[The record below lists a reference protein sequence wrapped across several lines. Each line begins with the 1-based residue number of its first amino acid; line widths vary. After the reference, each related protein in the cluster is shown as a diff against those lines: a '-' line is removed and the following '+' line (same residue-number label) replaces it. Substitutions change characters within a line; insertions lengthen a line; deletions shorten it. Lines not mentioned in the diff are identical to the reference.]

1 MPRTRPNDALADAL
15 GELRVSPNEHD
26 SNLEAA
32 NVVNALFAAGRII
45 RHGLNDLAAADRS
58 NRVAGALAPVAAPM
72 GRLADA
78 VLARGQSEAGLVSG
92 ADRPRPAAPWAT
104 PTNRG

>member
-1 MPRTRPNDALADAL
+1 M
-15 GELRVSPNEHD
+15 SPNEHD

-32 NVVNALFAAGRII
+32 NVVDALFAAGRII
-45 RHGLNDLAAADRS
+45 RHGLNDLAAADHS
-58 NRVAGALAPVAAPM
+58 NRVAGALAQVAAPM

-78 VLARGQSEAGLVSG
+78 VLARGQSGVGPA
-92 ADRPRPAAPWAT
+92 ARPRPAAPWAT